1 MAEVWVLNSTLQIT
15 KALSS
20 AGGFTSNDETF
31 SLMKTTTDGR
41 LRFYGASGNYM
52 DVYAN
57 NAWVPGIGD
66 YKSVTF
72 SEAQVGEFRAW
83 LESNA
88 TLQEDTTVVE
98 YLTTNIDL
106 KKVANAIRAKGGTTA
121 KLSFP
126 DGFTLAI
133 SNIPTGAPGGAAKE
147 TWVLNNIVLIA
158 PTQHFTAE
166 FVSDGQTFQTI
177 SRVGGNLC
185 YNTTAVGGG
194 NIPQITK
201 WFNQAY
207 RKLTFDTPPTGDL
220 LTWLQANGVKQPDDT
235 AVQDTKAL
243 TITSNGTVS
252 VTPDAPYDALK
263 KVDVT
268 VNVASGG
275 GSPTDPYIEY
285 TSLDSSGRVFTAKFR
300 GTIVPEHAFS
310 YLAELT
316 SVDMPDNVI
325 AIGDNGF
332 YRCPK
337 LSLTSLPPGITSLG
351 DYAFSDCSKL
361 ALTSLPSGITSI
373 GDQAFRDC
381 SSLALTSLPSKVT
394 SIGDYTF
401 RNCGR
406 VALTSLPSG
415 ITSIGDFAFLN
426 CGQLS
431 LTALPSG
438 ITSIGQY
445 AFNNCPRLALTTLP
459 SGITSLPTAAFQYCP
474 KLALTTFP
482 SGMTSIGAYAFRQG
496 TGLASIT
503 LPPALTS
510 IGDFAFANCTGLETV
525 RFTSTV
531 SSIPNGVFSGCT
543 KLSTIYVP
551 WSQGQVANAPWGA
564 SNATIVYD
572 YTEN

>member
-88 TLQEDTTVVE
+88 TLQEDTIVVE

-126 DGFTLAI
+126 DGFALAI
-133 SNIPTGAPGGAAKE
+133 SNISTGAPGSAAKE

-235 AVQDTKAL
+235 AVQDSKAL

-285 TSLDSSGRVFTAKFR
+285 TSLDSFGRVSTAKFR
-300 GTIVPEHAFS
+300 GTLVPEYALS
-310 YLAELT
+310 NLVELT

-325 AIGDNGF
+325 AISDKGF
-332 YRCPK
+332 YHCPKLALTSLPSRIASIGEFAFADCSNLALATLPSGITSIKRFTFSNCQK
-337 LSLTSLPPGITSLG
+337 LSLTTLPSGITSIGEFAFNNCTNLALTSLPSGITALTKAVFQFCPKLALMALPSGVTSIG
-351 DYAFSDCSKL
+351 DYAFRGCTSLK
-361 ALTSLPSGITSI
+361 LTSLPSGITSI
-373 GDQAFRDC
+373 GEFAFSDC
-381 SSLALTSLPSKVT
+381 TSLV
-394 SIGDYTF
+394 
-401 RNCGR
+401 
-406 VALTSLPSG
+406 
-415 ITSIGDFAFLN
+415 
-426 CGQLS
+426 
-431 LTALPSG
+431 
-438 ITSIGQY
+438 
-445 AFNNCPRLALTTLP
+445 
-459 SGITSLPTAAFQYCP
+459 
-474 KLALTTFP
+474 
-482 SGMTSIGAYAFRQG
+482 
-496 TGLASIT
+496 SIT
-503 LPPALTS
+503 LPPELTS
-510 IGDFAFANCTGLETV
+510 IRNQAFLKCTGLETV
-525 RFTSTV
+525 KFTSTV
-531 SSIPNGVFSGCT
+531 PSISDGVFSGCT